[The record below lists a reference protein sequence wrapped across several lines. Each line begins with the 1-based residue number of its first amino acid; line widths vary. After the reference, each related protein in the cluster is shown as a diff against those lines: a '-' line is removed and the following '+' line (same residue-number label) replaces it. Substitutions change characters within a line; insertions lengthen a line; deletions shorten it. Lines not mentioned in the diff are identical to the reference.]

1 MGLGGALDGVSVLT
15 TLGGNCSTTTVGGG
29 VGEGYLTL
37 GMEALLDVA
46 FAVLTS
52 ISVVFCSAGVAR
64 TSDTFA
70 DGVDPRLTGAT
81 TVIPSGGDPSPGSEG
96 SVMTTYVSLHLAY
109 LGETGDLGEVAPDL
123 DSTGRVMLRDRA
135 FGGSL
140 VLGSVAALGTAYGGF
155 TLSPGLWLKTK
166 PAGID
171 TGLGGMGG
179 GGLAV

>member
-1 MGLGGALDGVSVLT
+1 MLT
-15 TLGGNCSTTTVGGG
+15 TLGGSCSMTTVGGG
-29 VGEGYLTL
+29 VGEGYLTV
-37 GMEALLDVA
+37 GMDALLAVA
-46 FAVLTS
+46 FVVLTN

-81 TVIPSGGDPSPGSEG
+81 TVIPSGGDPGSPGSDG

-109 LGETGDLGEVAPDL
+109 LGDTGDLGEVAPDL

-135 FGGSL
+135 FGGSF
-140 VLGSVAALGTAYGGF
+140 VLGRVAALGTAYGGF
-155 TLSPGLWLKTK
+155 TLSPGLWLKTR